1 MAGVEMTCPSEQQSR
16 EGSAIFIQRGHAV
29 GRQYTDDLNLL
40 LVEYNL
46 LDQLGRS
53 LASSPKPYR
62 SMNEMDESSWPVP
75 FCFGIVT

>member
-46 LDQLGRS
+46 LDQL
-53 LASSPKPYR
+53 
-62 SMNEMDESSWPVP
+62 WTI
-75 FCFGIVT
+75 FGL